1 MTDKKETPDNNPE
14 QFGLAEFETES
25 AISLAEF
32 EAESAILLDE
42 YVLDKSSML
51 DEFEAGMETIFVDLL
66 GSTSDES
73 PELDEDE
80 KDNEKEPIPDE
91 VEDESVQSEDEEQVE
106 DSDEAVDQAE
116 IVGEE
121 IPPEPE
127 PVELPP
133 EPVREPVNPVIGFV
147 CEHALDISKL
157 TGPGGRMNG
166 RRMVFLQQFPCSGM
180 VKPAWL
186 GYALDKGASG
196 AFIITC
202 NPGSCHHRTGA
213 SITEKRLNNHQEPML
228 SNDVDRRRIEL
239 FFGHPAGTEE
249 LLKKLDEFLAV
260 LGKIDH
266 VESTTEDEAEQDE
279 KKEMGEWLM

>member
-1 MTDKKETPDNNPE
+1 MTEKKEMPDNNPE
-14 QFGLAEFETES
+14 RFETRS

-32 EAESAILLDE
+32 ELESTILLDE

-51 DEFEAGMETIFVDLL
+51 AEFEAGMETIFVDLL
-66 GSTSDES
+66 GSTEDES
-73 PELDEDE
+73 PELDEGE
-80 KDNEKEPIPDE
+80 GDNEKEPIPDE
-91 VEDESVQSEDEEQVE
+91 VDDESAEPEDEEQVE
-106 DSDEAVDQAE
+106 DTDEAVDQAE

-133 EPVREPVNPVIGFV
+133 EPVREPVNHVLGFV

-166 RRMVFLQQFPCSGM
+166 RRMVFLQRVPCSAM

-186 GYALDKGASG
+186 RYALDKGASG

-202 NPGSCHHRTGA
+202 NPGACHHRTGA
-213 SITEKRLNNHQEPML
+213 SITEKRFKNQQQPML
-228 SNDVDRRRIEL
+228 SDDVDRRRVEL
-239 FFGHPAGTEE
+239 FFGHPAGREE

-266 VESTTEDEAEQDE
+266 VESTPGDEAEQDE
-279 KKEMGEWLM
+279 KTKMGEWLM